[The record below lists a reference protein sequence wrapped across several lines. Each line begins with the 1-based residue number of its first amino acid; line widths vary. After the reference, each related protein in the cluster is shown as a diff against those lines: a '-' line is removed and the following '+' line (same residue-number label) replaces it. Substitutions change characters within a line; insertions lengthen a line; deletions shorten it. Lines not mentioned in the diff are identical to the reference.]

1 MMQKARNFFCR
12 DENAKL
18 FVSCIEFCLFQYRDM
33 IWWVESFGSWRKY
46 VHELSV
52 EDVLKPKVCHR
63 PDIREEGKVTNF
75 IKSSNQKNL
84 GLINTEPQYL

>member
-1 MMQKARNFFCR
+1 MQKARKSFMSWRKREAFC
-12 DENAKL
+12 KL
-18 FVSCIEFCLFQYRDM
+18 YRVLFIPVEVDM